1 VRLAF
6 VTGALAGGVAA
17 VALVAFAIWIVTIVS
32 GSDAAWAAAPWLMIG
47 FAALIAVG
55 TYLAERITY
64 RRTMA
69 RMRGKG
75 EPWAYRED

>member
-17 VALVAFAIWIVTIVS
+17 VALVAFAIWLVTLVS
-32 GSDAAWAAAPWLMIG
+32 GSTDAWSAAPWLMVA
-47 FAALIAVG
+47 FASLVAAG

-69 RMRGKG
+69 RMRAMG

>member
-1 VRLAF
+1 MRLAF

-17 VALVAFAIWIVTIVS
+17 VAVVAAVIWVVTLVS
-32 GSDAAWAAAPWLMIG
+32 GSTDAWAAAPWLMAG
-47 FAALIAVG
+47 FAVLIAAG
-55 TYLAERITY
+55 TYLAERVIH

-69 RMRGKG
+69 RMRAVG

>member
-1 VRLAF
+1 MRLAF
-6 VTGALAGGVAA
+6 LTGALAGGVAA
-17 VALVAFAIWIVTIVS
+17 VALIAFAVWMVTIVS
-32 GSDAAWAAAPWLMIG
+32 GSDDAWAAAPWLMVG
-47 FAALIAVG
+47 FAALIAAG

-69 RMRGKG
+69 RMRGMG

>member
-1 VRLAF
+1 MRLAF

-17 VALVAFAIWIVTIVS
+17 VALVALAIWLVTIVS
-32 GSDAAWAAAPWLMIG
+32 GSAAAWAAAPWLMIG
-47 FAALIAVG
+47 FAALVGAG
-55 TYLAERITY
+55 TYLAERIIH

-69 RMRGKG
+69 RMRAVG

>member
-6 VTGALAGGVAA
+6 ITGALAGGVAA
-17 VALVAFAIWIVTIVS
+17 VALVALAVWIVTIVS
-32 GSDAAWAAAPWLMIG
+32 GSTDAWAAAPWLMIG
-47 FAALIAVG
+47 FAVLIAAG
-55 TYLAERITY
+55 TYFAERITY

-69 RMRGKG
+69 RMRGMG

>member
-1 VRLAF
+1 MKLAF
-6 VTGALAGGVAA
+6 GTGALAGGVAA
-17 VALVAFAIWIVTIVS
+17 VALVALGTWIVTMVT
-32 GSDAAWAAAPWLMIG
+32 GSTDAWTLAPWLMVG
-47 FAALIAVG
+47 AAVLIAAG

-69 RMRGKG
+69 RMRAMG

>member
-1 VRLAF
+1 MRLAF
-6 VTGALAGGVAA
+6 ITGALAGGVAA
-17 VALVAFAIWIVTIVS
+17 VALVASAIWIVTIVS
-32 GSDAAWAAAPWLMIG
+32 GSTDAWAAAPWLMIG
-47 FAALIAVG
+47 FAALIAAG

-69 RMRGKG
+69 RMRGMG

>member
-1 VRLAF
+1 M
-6 VTGALAGGVAA
+6 TGALAGGVAA
-17 VALVAFAIWIVTIVS
+17 VALVAFAVWVVTIVS
-32 GSDAAWAAAPWLMIG
+32 GSADAWDAAPWLMVG
-47 FAALIAVG
+47 FAALIAAG

-69 RMRGKG
+69 RMRRMG

>member
-1 VRLAF
+1 MRLAF
-6 VTGALAGGVAA
+6 LTGALAGGVAA
-17 VALVAFAIWIVTIVS
+17 VALIALAVWMVTIVS
-32 GSDAAWAAAPWLMIG
+32 GSDDAWAAAPWLMVG
-47 FAALIAVG
+47 FAALIGAG

-69 RMRGKG
+69 RMRGMG

>member
-6 VTGALAGGVAA
+6 ITGALAGGVAA
-17 VALVAFAIWIVTIVS
+17 VALVALAVWIVTIVS
-32 GSDAAWAAAPWLMIG
+32 GSTDAWAAAPGLMIG
-47 FAALIAVG
+47 FAALIAAG

-69 RMRGKG
+69 RMRGMG
-75 EPWAYRED
+75 EPWAYRDD

>member
-1 VRLAF
+1 MRLAF
-6 VTGALAGGVAA
+6 VTGALAGGLAA
-17 VALVAFAIWIVTIVS
+17 VALVAFAVWVVTIVS
-32 GSDAAWAAAPWLMIG
+32 GSSAAWAAAPWLMIG
-47 FAALIAVG
+47 AAALIAAG

-69 RMRGKG
+69 RMRAVG